1 MSALKTKLPRSV
13 FEGHV
18 VEPALDPS
26 GRNSLKAVYD
36 ASARCRLCPKTPTS
50 NWCVPFGTQ
59 RVEAEGMINRVN
71 KDIEMNPK
79 AEDSHPSTNE
89 A

>member
-1 MSALKTKLPRSV
+1 MEIKIQKFGAFHLECRESKP
-13 FEGHV
+13 
-18 VEPALDPS
+18 
-26 GRNSLKAVYD
+26 KAWV
-36 ASARCRLCPKTPTS
+36 R
-50 NWCVPFGTQ
+50 
-59 RVEAEGMINRVN
+59 MN